1 MSEAVDMRRRA
12 RLGPAARLARSLGLG
27 DQPGDSGDIRILRR
41 AMAILAVFTIVASNI
56 WVAMG
61 IVLDSPI
68 VVWTSVAYILV
79 VLAALVAHARTRWF
93 FGFIAVFAASGLS
106 ITLIGDLTLGG
117 IRAGAGSLIWGF
129 LVPIGALVY
138 FGTRGSL
145 FWFGAFAAMVVAAM
159 LLDPLVTASAFAM
172 PYPMELAFNAFN
184 LLGACAVVFALLAY
198 VNGQRREAQARSEE
212 LLLNVLPAAIADRL
226 KGGERVI
233 ADQYPAASVLFADL
247 VEFTPMSERA
257 EAPQVVTLLND
268 LFSAFDGIAE
278 TRGMEKIKTIGDA
291 YMAVAGVPRAAT
303 RPCRSRG
310 RDGARHAGDRPW
322 FQRPR
327 RPTARAPCRDRL
339 RACGCRCHRSSKVH
353 LRSVGRH
360 GQHRQPDGIVRDA
373 RMPADHARDARP
385 ARPSLPIRGAYR
397 RRGQGQGDHDHLRDS
412 AGRRCRLTISAAA
425 IVSRGRGSPAELS
438 VVRAG
443 DGPLAA
449 IPRARRRER

>member
-1 MSEAVDMRRRA
+1 MSEAVDTRTSA

-291 YMAVAGVPRAAT
+291 YMAVAGVPEP
-303 RPCRSRG
+303 RP
-310 RDGARHAGDRPW
+310 DHAGAAVEMGLAMLATAHGFNDPEGRPLE
-322 FQRPR
+322 
-327 RPTARAPCRDRL
+327 L
-339 RACGCRCHRSSKVH
+339 R
-353 LRSVGRH
+353 VGIAS
-360 GQHRQPDGIVRDA
+360 GPVVAGVI
-373 RMPADHARDARP
+373 
-385 ARPSLPIRGAYR
+385 
-397 RRGQGQGDHDHLRDS
+397 
-412 AGRRCRLTISAAA
+412 GRRKFIYDLWGDTVNTA
-425 IVSRGRGSPAELS
+425 SRMESSGMPGCLQITLGTRDLLDRRYRFEERTGVEVKGKGIMTTYVMVPAVGVL
-438 VVRAG
+438 
-443 DGPLAA
+443 
-449 IPRARRRER
+449 

>member
-1 MSEAVDMRRRA
+1 MSEAVDTRRRA

-68 VVWTSVAYILV
+68 VVWTSVAYIVV
-79 VLAALVAHARTRWF
+79 VLAALVAHARTRWL
-93 FGFIAVFAASGLS
+93 FGFIAVFAASGLL

-172 PYPMELAFNAFN
+172 PYPLELAFNAFN
-184 LLGACAVVFALLAY
+184 LLGASAVVFALLAY

-247 VEFTPMSERA
+247 VEFTPMSERVA
-257 EAPQVVTLLND
+257 APQVVNLLND

-278 TRGMEKIKTIGDA
+278 TQGLEKIKTIGDA
-291 YMAVAGVPRAAT
+291 YMAVAGVPEPRPDHAGAAVEMGLAMVATAHGFNDPEGRPLELRVGIASGPVVAGVIGRRKFIYDLWGDTVNTASRMESSGMPGCLQITLAT
-303 RPCRSRG
+303 RDLLDG
-310 RDGARHAGDRPW
+310 RYRFEERTGVEVKGKGIMTTYVMVPA
-322 FQRPR
+322 
-327 RPTARAPCRDRL
+327 
-339 RACGCRCHRSSKVH
+339 
-353 LRSVGRH
+353 VG
-360 GQHRQPDGIVRDA
+360 VA
-373 RMPADHARDARP
+373 
-385 ARPSLPIRGAYR
+385 
-397 RRGQGQGDHDHLRDS
+397 
-412 AGRRCRLTISAAA
+412 
-425 IVSRGRGSPAELS
+425 
-438 VVRAG
+438 
-443 DGPLAA
+443 
-449 IPRARRRER
+449 

>member
-1 MSEAVDMRRRA
+1 MSEAVDTRRSA

-172 PYPMELAFNAFN
+172 PYPLELAFNAFN

-247 VEFTPMSERA
+247 VEFTPMSERVA
-257 EAPQVVTLLND
+257 APQVVNLLND

-278 TRGMEKIKTIGDA
+278 TRGLEKIKTIGDA
-291 YMAVAGVPRAAT
+291 YMAVAGVPEPRPDHAEAAVEMGLAMVATAHGFNDPEGRPLELRVGIASGPVVAGVIGRRKFIYDLWGDTVNTASRMESSGMPGCLQITLAT
-303 RPCRSRG
+303 R
-310 RDGARHAGDRPW
+310 D
-322 FQRPR
+322 
-327 RPTARAPCRDRL
+327 L
-339 RACGCRCHRSSKVH
+339 
-353 LRSVGRH
+353 L
-360 GQHRQPDGIVRDA
+360 
-373 RMPADHARDARP
+373 
-385 ARPSLPIRGAYR
+385 
-397 RRGQGQGDHDHLRDS
+397 
-412 AGRRCRLTISAAA
+412 
-425 IVSRGRGSPAELS
+425 
-438 VVRAG
+438 
-443 DGPLAA
+443 DGPYLFEERTGVEVKGKGIMTTYVIVPA
-449 IPRARRRER
+449 IGVA